1 MLTPVLTEH
10 LASVIPAIAGKLH
23 RTYRK
28 LDAEDIA
35 QEIWAGALDKA
46 DRLETL
52 LTSGDLGILS
62 SELRRIGWRAC
73 KEDDRIRRAEKAATE
88 GYSTDDEQFYT
99 VGLLRLLLPAYLDA
113 GVAAQPPKGRST
125 ARSGLL
131 SESGDYLAM
140 MVDISRAMAQIGSHE
155 RKLITDYYSAPQG
168 DDPDSRWS
176 RNQLAN
182 SMGMTLNALEV
193 RVSRAVRSLQRELG
207 GDSPWQRRGSM
218 EYGGDTFPQAGTT
231 NRTGVNPESG
241 VSGSP
246 TRSQQAKLKER
257 NRV

>member
-1 MLTPVLTEH
+1 MSLSPGLTKH
-10 LASVIPAIAGKLH
+10 LSTVVNGLAGSLH
-23 RTYRK
+23 RSYRH

-35 QEIWAGALDKA
+35 QEMWTGALEKA
-46 DRLETL
+46 DRLEKL
-52 LTSGDLGILS
+52 FQAGDLGIVN

-73 KEDDRIRRAEKAATE
+73 KEDDRHRRREKALID
-88 GYSTDDEQFYT
+88 GYSVDDEQFYSR
-99 VGLLRLLLPAYLDA
+99 GLLHALLPAYLDA

-140 MVDISRAMAQIGSHE
+140 MVDLSRAMALIKPHE
-155 RKLITDYYSAPQG
+155 RKTLEAYYSVSQG

-182 SMGMTLNALEV
+182 SMGLTLHALEERV
-193 RVSRAVRSLQRELG
+193 RRAVGSLQRELG
-207 GDSPWQRRGSM
+207 GDSPWRRGTM
-218 EYGGDTFPQAGTT
+218 EYTNAVAQTTVT

-241 VSGSP
+241 VMGTPS
-246 TRSQQAKLKER
+246 RAQRAKLR
-257 NRV
+257 DTNRL